1 MSSSDTF
8 RLDFQIKLR
17 PVSSSSSSSSSKFQA
32 AAAAFV
38 KSPKCEALFENG
50 DFTVVLCSS
59 IWDDSEP
66 YYTSSRD
73 LCFYGACAD
82 RSSLMYRLRLGN
94 LDGVMQKCLD
104 VVFGDTM
111 AFVWQGTF
119 TLNPEEEE
127 PLPEGSIRLF
137 PVRPAAGQVQPT
149 MEEEQ
154 KKPMDLSC
162 VICLERPRDR
172 ILLPCNHFVLCQIC
186 SSQIQGVCPVC
197 NAKARVEPVFM

>member
-1 MSSSDTF
+1 MSDTF

-17 PVSSSSSSSSSKFQA
+17 PVSSSSSSSSKFQA
-32 AAAAFV
+32 VAAAFV
-38 KSPKCEALFENG
+38 KSPKCDALFENG

-59 IWDDSEP
+59 VWDDSEP
-66 YYTSSRD
+66 CYTSSRD

-119 TLNPEEEE
+119 TLNPEEG

-137 PVRPAAGQVQPT
+137 PVRSEAKIQP

-162 VICLERPRDR
+162 VVCLERPRDR

-186 SSQIQGVCPVC
+186 ASQIQGVCPVC
-197 NAKARVEPVFM
+197 NAKARVEPVYM